1 MIEHDSVL
9 AIFRYSVY
17 QLSVQ
22 GTHCCHT
29 FFFVREY
36 WKPQQQKKSN
46 QENIMEAGK
55 AENRKTL
62 INSMQKKRRMSKGI
76 SAADANTASSSD
88 DGNDKQFTRAEYLK
102 DKMKTQRRQS
112 RGFAQGQNSSDGD
125 CSSQG
130 EECVPS
136 TTAGPTDYLKDKMG
150 KKRRQSCG
158 IAVGD
163 CSSEGDI
170 SSEGEGGGL
179 PKGAGPPEY
188 LNDKMRKQRRQ
199 SCGIAVGDCSSGEE
213 SGSTITDL
221 ALP

>member
-1 MIEHDSVL
+1 
-9 AIFRYSVY
+9 
-17 QLSVQ
+17 
-22 GTHCCHT
+22 
-29 FFFVREY
+29 
-36 WKPQQQKKSN
+36 
-46 QENIMEAGK
+46 MEAGK

-62 INSMQKKRRMSKGI
+62 QKRRRMSKGV

-112 RGFAQGQNSSDGD
+112 RGFPQGQNSSDGD
-125 CSSQG
+125 CSSQE

-188 LNDKMRKQRRQ
+188 LKDKMRKQRRQ